1 MTEGVRLD
9 AGPEP
14 GGDRRLRF
22 PDGFLWGVATAAY
35 QIEGAVAENGRTAS
49 IWDTFARRPGAIA
62 DGDTGD
68 LAADHYH
75 RYLEDV
81 ALMGALGIGAYRFSV
96 SWPRVMPG
104 GAGTPD
110 PRGLDFYSRLVDA
123 LLEQGIRPV
132 LTLYHWDLPQQLED
146 AGGWPKRETAYRFA
160 EYAAAV
166 GAALG
171 DRVDVWTTLNEP
183 WCSAF
188 LGYGSGVHAPGRS
201 EPDAALAAA
210 HHLLLAHGL
219 AAEALRNEIP
229 SRARLS
235 ITLNLHAVRA
245 ARETEADLDAA
256 RRVDG
261 LANRLFLDPLLRG
274 RYPADV
280 VEDTHGVTDWSFV
293 RQGDEVTIA
302 APLDLLGVNYYTPT
316 LVAAWDGAG
325 RRALADGHAP
335 GKGTAWPG
343 CEGVEFPAQRGRRTS
358 MGWNIDAGGL
368 RDILLRL
375 HEEHPGLPL
384 VVTEN
389 GAAFDDRV
397 EGAGVVRDADRV
409 HYLHEHVVA
418 LHDAI
423 EAGVGVRGY
432 FLWSLLD
439 NFEWTYGYSKRFG
452 IFYVDFETQERVP
465 KDSARWYQGVVTS
478 NEVEAPTSVSPDD
491 SRRV

>member
-1 MTEGVRLD
+1 MSEGVHVD
-9 AGPEP
+9 ARPEP
-14 GGDRRLRF
+14 AGRRRLRF

-35 QIEGAVAENGRTAS
+35 QIEGAVAEDGRTPS
-49 IWDTFARRPGAIA
+49 IWDAFCRVPGAVA
-62 DGDTGD
+62 NGDTGD
-68 LAADHYH
+68 VACDHY
-75 RYLEDV
+75 RRFREDV
-81 ALMGALGIGAYRFSV
+81 DLMAELGLGAYRFSV
-96 SWPRVMPG
+96 AWARVLPD
-104 GAGTPD
+104 GAGRAND
-110 PRGLDFYSRLVDA
+110 AGLAFYDRLVDA
-123 LLEQGIRPV
+123 LLERGVAPV
-132 LTLYHWDLPQQLED
+132 LTLYHWDLPQELED
-146 AGGWPKRETAYRFA
+146 AGGWPSRETAYRFA

-171 DRVDVWTTLNEP
+171 DRVDLWTTLNEP

-188 LGYGSGVHAPGRS
+188 LGYGSGVHAPGRT
-201 EPDAALAAA
+201 EPAAALAAA
-210 HHLLLAHGL
+210 HHLLLGHGL
-219 AAEALRNEIP
+219 ASAALREQLP
-229 SRARLS
+229 AQARLS
-235 ITLNLHAVRA
+235 VTLNLHAVRA
-245 ARETEADLDAA
+245 AGGTEADLDAA

-280 VEDTHGVTDWSFV
+280 VADTRRVTDWSFV
-293 RQGDEVTIA
+293 REGDEATIA

-316 LVAAWDGAG
+316 LVAAWDGA
-325 RRALADGHAP
+325 RPRELADGHAP
-335 GKGTAWPG
+335 GQGTAWPA

-358 MGWNIDAGGL
+358 MGWSIDAGGL

-397 EGAGVVRDADRV
+397 DGAGVVRDAERV
-409 HYLHEHVVA
+409 HYLHEHLVA

-439 NFEWTYGYSKRFG
+439 NFEWTYGYAKRFG

-465 KDSARWYQGVVTS
+465 KDSARWYREVVRS
-478 NEVEAPTSVSPDD
+478 NEIEAPPFAAAPDA
-491 SRRV
+491 RRG